1 MEVQTLGVSK
11 KNSSRLG
18 AHIVFLDESGFLML
32 PTVVRT
38 WAPRGKTPLL
48 RHRFRR
54 DKVSAISAISV
65 SPKRQRVGLYY
76 RLYQHNIKRVDV
88 RAFLSHLLRHLR
100 ADVFVLLDRASIHL
114 GPDLRQ
120 LETRSGRLHLEYFPG
135 YAPELNPD
143 EGVWCLLKR
152 WLANDCPQDA
162 DDLQIELIG
171 RLDDLRESPNKL
183 RACIRHSGLPTFL
196 R

>member
-1 MEVQTLGVSK
+1 MGVSK
-11 KNSSRLG
+11 KNASWLG

-38 WAPRGKTPLL
+38 WAPRGRTPLL
-48 RHRFRR
+48 THRFRR

-65 SPKRQRVGLYY
+65 SPKRQRLGLYY
-76 RLYQHNIKRVDV
+76 RLYQRNINRVDV
-88 RAFLSHLLRHLR
+88 RHFLSHLRRHLPGSII
-100 ADVFVLLDRASIHL
+100 VLLDRASIHK
-114 GPDLRQ
+114 GQDLTQFMARNPRLQ
-120 LETRSGRLHLEYFPG
+120 LVYFPG

-143 EGVWCLLKR
+143 EGVWCLVKR

-162 DDLQIELIG
+162 DDLEITLMG
-171 RLDDLRESPNKL
+171 RLEDLRERPERL
-183 RACIRHSGLPTFL
+183 RACIQHSGLPPFL